1 MIIDGV
7 RAMDR
12 ATELLLRYYTAFN
25 RGDFD
30 GMLACLARDVVHD
43 INQGE
48 RETGR
53 DAFGAFL
60 ARMNTSYREQLRD
73 IVVMANTE
81 GSRAA
86 AEYVVHGEYLK
97 TDTGLPEAHGQ
108 RYVLP
113 GGAFFDI
120 ADGAIARVTN
130 YYNLDDWL
138 KQVGA

>member
-1 MIIDGV
+1 MSIQVIE
-7 RAMDR
+7 A
-12 ATELLLRYYTAFN
+12 YYRAFN
-25 RGDFD
+25 SGDFA
-30 GMLACLARDVVHD
+30 GMLALLAPDVVHD
-43 INQGE
+43 INQGR
-48 RETGR
+48 RESGR
-53 DAFGAFL
+53 EAFRAFL
-60 ARMNTSYREQLRD
+60 ERMHACYREQLRD

-86 AEYVVHGEYLK
+86 AEYVVHGQYLA
-97 TDTGLPEAHGQ
+97 TDAGLPEAHGQ

-130 YYNLDDWL
+130 YYNLEDWL